1 MRVLVRRINEWDAPT
16 MLKVYAPY
24 VENSNST
31 KEEVLPTIAEFVER
45 IDRYTYGFGWI
56 MAEID
61 GETAGFCLLTE
72 NSYDPKNMFT
82 GEIQLFVKS
91 GFTRRG
97 VGSALYSL
105 MLDIMRYGN
114 KKTVFARIP
123 LPNEECVAF
132 HKYWGFQEH
141 EVIKNGLEKNGEY
154 YDILVMKKEL
164 EPLEPEAIKPT
175 KPFLIESE
183 DYEAARIKAG
193 MLIK

>member
-31 KEEVLPTIAEFVER
+31 KEVVLPTIAEFVER
-45 IDRYTYGFGWI
+45 IDKYTYGFGWI

-61 GETAGFCLLTE
+61 GETVGFCLLTE

-82 GEIQLFVKS
+82 GEIQLFVKC

-97 VGSALYSL
+97 VGSSLYSL

-132 HKYWGFQEH
+132 HKYWGFEEH
-141 EVIKNGLEKNGEY
+141 EVIKNGLEKNGEC

-164 EPLEPEAIKPT
+164 EPVEPEAIKPT